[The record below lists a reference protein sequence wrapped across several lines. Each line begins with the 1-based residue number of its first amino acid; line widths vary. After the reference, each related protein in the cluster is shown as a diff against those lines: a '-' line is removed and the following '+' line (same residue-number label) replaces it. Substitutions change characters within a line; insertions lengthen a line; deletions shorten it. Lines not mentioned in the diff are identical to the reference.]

1 MNQTQNL
8 LLILN
13 QLNRVQP
20 AAQENKIAI
29 FIAAVFLML
38 VIIVIE
44 LLILKL
50 NKESKGSVILDQSL
64 SHMAQQHK
72 DIDL

>member
-1 MNQTQNL
+1 MQT
-8 LLILN
+8 LN

-20 AAQENKIAI
+20 AAQQNKIAI
-29 FIAAVFLML
+29 IIAAVFLML

-50 NKESKGSVILDQSL
+50 NKESKGSVTLDQSL

-72 DIDL
+72 DIAL